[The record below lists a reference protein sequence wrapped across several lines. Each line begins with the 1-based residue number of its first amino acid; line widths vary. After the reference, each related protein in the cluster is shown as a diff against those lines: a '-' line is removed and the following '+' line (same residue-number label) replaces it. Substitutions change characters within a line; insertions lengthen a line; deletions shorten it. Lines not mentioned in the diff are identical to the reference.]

1 MYRSNSQRKRKKS
14 QTTTKQ
20 TLNNA
25 NILNSDKQHSDK
37 QQTRHSDKQQTK
49 EPGDILYLYQLEKNT
64 HRTKTKLVEWQVNYI
79 LIYTYLLYIL

>member
-1 MYRSNSQRKRKKS
+1 MNKFCIYICIGRTANGNEKNL
-14 QTTTKQ
+14 KQ

-25 NILNSDKQHSDK
+25 NILNC
-37 QQTRHSDKQQTK
+37 RHSDKQQTK

>member
-25 NILNSDKQHSDK
+25 NILNC
-37 QQTRHSDKQQTK
+37 RHSDKQQTK

>member
-20 TLNNA
+20 TLTNA
-25 NILNSDKQHSDK
+25 NILNC
-37 QQTRHSDKQQTK
+37 RHSDKQQTK